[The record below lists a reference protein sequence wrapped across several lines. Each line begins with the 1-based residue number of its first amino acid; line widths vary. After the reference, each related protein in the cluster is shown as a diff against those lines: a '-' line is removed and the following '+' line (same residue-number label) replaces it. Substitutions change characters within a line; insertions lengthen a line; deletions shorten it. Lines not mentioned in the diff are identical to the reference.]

1 MKKITKIESKGMKH
15 REGAGTVAEPT
26 ATNSER
32 EPQEQAGR
40 FSGLYRWLFHPK
52 QKRFLLPA
60 TGVWILALDWLLF
73 SSNALTALT
82 ATPVVMAVGF
92 VLGSIGAYLI
102 QRRGAKDAQW
112 KAALKAVLVGLVV
125 GLPWP
130 VGGTLI
136 GGWVLLFSGL
146 GNAKKEILDR

>member
-1 MKKITKIESKGMKH
+1 MKKNKEIESKGMKH

-32 EPQEQAGR
+32 ELQEQAGR

-60 TGVWILALDWLLF
+60 TGVWILTLDWLLF

-112 KAALKAVLVGLVV
+112 KAALKAVLAGLVV
-125 GLPWP
+125 GLPLP
-130 VGGTLI
+130 VGGTII

-146 GNAKKEILDR
+146 GNAKKEILN

>member
-1 MKKITKIESKGMKH
+1 MNAEQSRLEEARRKEAPGKKWG
-15 REGAGTVAEPT
+15 
-26 ATNSER
+26 
-32 EPQEQAGR
+32 
-40 FSGLYRWLFHPK
+40 RWLFHPK

-82 ATPVVMAVGF
+82 ATPAVMAVGF
-92 VLGSIGAYLI
+92 VLGSAGVYLI
-102 QRRGAKDAQW
+102 QRKGSKDGPW
-112 KAALKAVLVGLVV
+112 SAALKALLAGIVV

-136 GGWVLLFSGL
+136 GGWVLLSSGL
-146 GNAKKEILDR
+146 GNARKEVLGR